1 MASNI
6 CGAAASV
13 LTASWPTRCQT
24 MAVLLGKPK
33 FFIEHVKIR
42 DGGKIWE
49 KTARNEG
56 LQLEKSLNY
65 IVEFRSSYV

>member
-24 MAVLLGKPK
+24 MAVLPGKPQ

-42 DGGKIWE
+42 DGGKDME
-49 KTARNEG
+49 KNRT
-56 LQLEKSLNY
+56 K
-65 IVEFRSSYV
+65 